1 MPENNNVEFTF
12 DYDEAETVDRLKALT
27 TASHMFMQRGMQKA
41 VAGGDETDDISI
53 GGAVLDMQKE
63 LEGYA
68 RAKGYDLGAYHE
80 RILKMNE
87 EVFCCSP
94 LEKAY
99 FKAID
104 EREKE
109 ASLKIDESQFEVP
122 NQNQRTL

>member
-1 MPENNNVEFTF
+1 MPENNNVEFDF
-12 DYDEAETVDRLKALT
+12 DYDEAETIDRLRAFT
-27 TASHMFMQRGMQKA
+27 TVNHMFMQRGMQKA
-41 VAGGDETDDISI
+41 VAGGDETYDIHI
-53 GGAVLDMQKE
+53 GADVLHMQKE
-63 LEGYA
+63 LEEYA
-68 RAKGYDLGAYHE
+68 KGKGYDLGPYHE
-80 RILKMNE
+80 RIIELGQ

-99 FKAID
+99 FKALD

>member
-27 TASHMFMQRGMQKA
+27 TVSHMFMQRGMQKA
-41 VAGGDETDDISI
+41 VAGGDETDDVSI

-68 RAKGYDLGAYHE
+68 KAKGYDLEPYHE
-80 RILKMNE
+80 RIIKMNG
-87 EVFCCSP
+87 EVFSCSP

-99 FKAID
+99 FKALD